1 MKRLPMSGLAS
12 FGAGVTGYARVAS
25 LASLESLAAIPRLRG
40 RRATAAVVGAD
51 HKSGA
56 ATMPHVRRT
65 YSAAE
70 IAAEAGCPEERVRW
84 VAEIGLLTAEHG
96 RFTFGAVLAVKMV
109 SALMETGITAE
120 TIEHAAAEGLLRF
133 QRTDEYLPYEPGPR
147 SDRTFAEFQGD
158 AGSRADL
165 LPAVYEVLGLPTPN
179 PSAPIHADEE
189 AMFERFLQVWRSAPD
204 EDSLLRAA
212 RLMAEGTRTAMLGW
226 ADLVDEQVVGP
237 ARQRLLRGELDEFP
251 DEVRVTF
258 ATATRLVP
266 EMFLWLSARY
276 LEHRSVTG
284 IVEGFERFLASRGLA
299 QPADP
304 LGPPAIVFVDLSGFT
319 RLTRDHGDESAVR
332 AATSLQRRADEA
344 ARLYGGRLVKLLG
357 DGAMLRLTDATAG
370 VAAALDLVETMGGE
384 RTLSSHAGV
393 HTGPVIERD
402 RDVFGHTVNLA
413 SRIADVAGPGEV
425 LTTEAVVEAT
435 AAAATFG
442 FERIEDT
449 EFEGLPGPVALFRAT
464 RTESSITPPSA

>member
-1 MKRLPMSGLAS
+1 M
-12 FGAGVTGYARVAS
+12 
-25 LASLESLAAIPRLRG
+25 PR
-40 RRATAAVVGAD
+40 
-51 HKSGA
+51 
-56 ATMPHVRRT
+56 VRRT

-70 IAAEAGCPEERVRW
+70 IAAEAGCLEERVRW
-84 VAEIGLLTAEHG
+84 LAEIGLVTAEHG

-109 SALMETGITAE
+109 SALMGTGITAE
-120 TIEHAAAEGLLRF
+120 TIEHAAAEGLLTI

-147 SDRTFAEFQGD
+147 SDRTFAEFQAD

-165 LPAVYEVLGLPTPN
+165 VPAVYEVLGLPKPD
-179 PSAPIHADEE
+179 PSTPIHADEE
-189 AMFERFLQVWRSAPD
+189 ALLERFLQVWRSAPD

-212 RLMAEGTRTAMLGW
+212 RLMAEGTRAAMLGW
-226 ADLVDEQVVGP
+226 ADLADEQFAEP
-237 ARQRLLRGELDEFP
+237 ARRRLLRGELDEFP

-284 IVEGFERFLASRGLA
+284 IVDGFERFLASRGLA
-299 QPADP
+299 QLPDP

-319 RLTRDHGDESAVR
+319 RLTRERGDESAVR

-344 ARLYGGRLVKLLG
+344 ARLHGGRLVKLLG

-370 VAAALDLVETMGGE
+370 VAAALDLVETMGAEGA
-384 RTLSSHAGV
+384 LSSHAGV
-393 HTGPVIERD
+393 HAGPVIERD
-402 RDVFGHTVNLA
+402 RDVFGQTVNLA

-425 LTTEAVVEAT
+425 LTTETVVEAT
-435 AAAATFG
+435 AAAEATFG

-449 EFEGLPGPVALFRAT
+449 ELEGLPGPVALFRAT
-464 RTESSITPPSA
+464 RTESPITSPSA